1 MVNQVRELPKVYIVV
16 VNWNGR
22 NDTLEC
28 LASLMD
34 LDYPRH
40 TVVAVDNA
48 SSDGSV
54 KEIRLRFPQ
63 VTILQ
68 AGANLGFAGGNNVG
82 IRHALEHGADYVWIL
97 NNDTVV
103 APDALTRLLER
114 MQAKTDAGMCGSKL
128 VYYHDRRQVQALGG
142 ATYNRWFCIPK
153 HLGRNSDVDAA
164 VDVEE
169 VEARLDYV
177 VGASLL
183 VSRRFVET
191 IGLMNEDY
199 FLYFEEL
206 DWAARAR
213 GRFSL
218 AYAENSIVYHKEG
231 ASIGGKIDR
240 PLERS
245 SISDYYW
252 MRNRLIFTRKFYPY
266 ALPTAYVSLLLALFN
281 RVRRRQWDRVRM
293 SLSLLGGR
301 WSRG

>member
-1 MVNQVRELPKVYIVV
+1 MVNQVREMPKVYIVV